1 MYMRNFSHH
10 GPKWLAGNISEWTG
24 PISFK
29 VTLESNYSVHRRHI
43 DDIRPVMMQT
53 SKQAVTVTLP
63 YLWTQGVVGGGG
75 EDTTEEASGGLA
87 EQQEETDFQ
96 DAIYTESKSKIT
108 SFRREV
114 YRVALFSKGLE
125 TTR

>member
-1 MYMRNFSHH
+1 MRNFSHH

-29 VTLESNYSVHRRHI
+29 VTLESNYSMHRRHI

-75 EDTTEEASGGLA
+75 GG
-87 EQQEETDFQ
+87 
-96 DAIYTESKSKIT
+96 YY
-108 SFRREV
+108 RRSL
-114 YRVALFSKGLE
+114 RRTGRAAGGN
-125 TTR
+125 